1 MSVFS
6 SSARRFIF
14 EIMNR
19 RKYLT
24 RFIYFMKN
32 NNSVTIYIISAYSC
46 IVRIILVFI
55 HINFEKY
62 KLMIFF

>member
-32 NNSVTIYIISAYSC
+32 NNSVTVYIISAYSC
-46 IVRIILVFI
+46 IIRIILVFI